1 MGWKSRDPEDRKRVM
16 ELADIGMSPK
26 GISRHLGIPHSTVR
40 RWIAQRANT
49 LNDRE
54 SFLDLRGRT
63 SRTVS
68 DPTLQFALSG
78 TWR

>member
-1 MGWKSRDPEDRKRVM
+1 MRMTPRAQEDRKRVL
-16 ELADIGMSPK
+16 ELADIGTSPT
-26 GISRHLGIPHSTVR
+26 GISRHLGIPKSTVR
-40 RWIAQRANT
+40 RWIAQRATT

-63 SRTVS
+63 SRAVS